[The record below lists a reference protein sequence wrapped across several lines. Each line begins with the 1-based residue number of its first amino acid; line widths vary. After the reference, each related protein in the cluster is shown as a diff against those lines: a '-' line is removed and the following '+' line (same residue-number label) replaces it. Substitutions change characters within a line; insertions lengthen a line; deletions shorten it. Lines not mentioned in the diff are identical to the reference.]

1 MTYEGFVGFVMA
13 QPVDREIDHTSWQS
27 CVIGDYAAK
36 DDPDQDRETESFLD
50 LTDSV
55 GSAIEEVNSTLY
67 EILNCHGEVW
77 PDPIKDDDNEFKTIE
92 TYGDLQAYLN
102 DTF

>member
-1 MTYEGFVGFVMA
+1 MTYESFVSFVMA
-13 QPVDREIDHTSWQS
+13 QPADRVIDHTSWES

-36 DDPDQDRETESFLD
+36 DEPDQDRETESFMD

-55 GSAIEEVNSTLY
+55 GFVIEETNPTLY

-77 PDPIKDDDNEFKTIE
+77 PDPIKDDQDEYKTIE

-102 DTF
+102 GTF

>member
-1 MTYEGFVGFVMA
+1 MTYESFVSFVMA
-13 QPVDREIDHTSWQS
+13 QPADRVIDHTSWQS
-27 CVIGDYAAK
+27 CAIGDYVAS
-36 DDPDQDRETESFLD
+36 DDQEQDRETESFMD

-55 GSAIEEVNSTLY
+55 GEILMETNPTLY

-77 PDPIKDDDNEFKTIE
+77 PDPIKDDDDEFKTIE

-102 DTF
+102 GTF